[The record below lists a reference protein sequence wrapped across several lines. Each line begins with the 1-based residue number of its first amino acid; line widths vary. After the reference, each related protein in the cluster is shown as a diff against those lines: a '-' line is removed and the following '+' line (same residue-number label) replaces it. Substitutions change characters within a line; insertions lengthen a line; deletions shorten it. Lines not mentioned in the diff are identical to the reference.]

1 MTRLRR
7 FCSATAAFDAAA
19 ATSQTPLENV
29 TLSSPTLIWFFSVQK
44 SHWEKFHF
52 LLLLLS
58 LVVVVEIVALH

>member
-7 FCSATAAFDAAA
+7 SALPPPP
-19 ATSQTPLENV
+19 SMLRLLLHKLLLENV